1 MLNILKRFIHNRIFH
16 GDNSENFTRQI
27 EKYFHSK
34 INFLKSNKKL
44 HLSED
49 QIVRI
54 DNAFSAYCVAFKD
67 NLRIYSASN
76 INYPP
81 IYSHSG
87 VELGVHIM
95 EKNPPWDAELLEDFD
110 MPGMIT
116 REEAKYYKWISE
128 FYSGKGR
135 VVELGPWLGA
145 STRSIIAGLRSNQ
158 AFAGQKLL
166 VFDDFVWRKSWMD
179 PYVEEKDRL
188 ANHQSFRHLF
198 DRYTAPVAPDLTV
211 QRARF
216 AAYDGNESVPPLQ
229 WNSGAIE
236 LMFVDCGRTIAA
248 NEGWYSALSPYF
260 IPDKTIVVLQDW
272 RVHREVPFRWYNQT
286 ELFTLSKKQEL
297 QMIHELNDGGAATFL
312 YVGGRQ

>member
-1 MLNILKRFIHNRIFH
+1 MLNILKIFIHNHIFH
-16 GDNSENFTRQI
+16 DNNPEYFTRQI
-27 EKYFHSK
+27 ENYFRKK

-49 QIVRI
+49 QIERI

-67 NLRIYSASN
+67 NLRICSGSN

-95 EKNPPWDAELLEDFD
+95 DKNPPWNAELLEDYD

-116 REEAKYYKWISE
+116 REEAKYYKWISG

-145 STRSIIAGLRSNQ
+145 STRSIIVGLRSNQ
-158 AFAGQKLL
+158 AFSGQKLL

-260 IPDKTIVVLQDW
+260 IPDKTIIVLQDW
-272 RVHREVPFRWYNQT
+272 RLHREVPFRWYNQT